1 MNKMPRRIHFEDGV
15 EIQRRGNTDYIDTS
29 VGPRAIRT
37 FNGAE
42 GRWRLSNLGKRY
54 FQRNAG
60 LPEVVLRIPCI
71 FETQKTTERSVRH
84 LGWFPYELLNESLR
98 ARLAQLFLPGPHAP
112 DRAARIQALKDEI
125 LANLEIRRDVAT
137 DMIVLHFESDQMVL
151 LDEQSGREWEWSALS
166 TRVVKG

>member
-1 MNKMPRRIHFEDGV
+1 MPRRIQFEDDA
-15 EIQRRGNTDYIDTS
+15 EIQRRGNTDYLWTA
-29 VGPRAIRT
+29 VGWRGIRT

-54 FQRNAG
+54 FKRNAG

-84 LGWFPYELLNESLR
+84 LGWFPYELMDESLR
-98 ARLAQLFLPGPHAP
+98 ARLTRLFLPGPHAP

-125 LANLEIRRDVAT
+125 LTNLEIRRDAAT
-137 DMIVLHFESDQMVL
+137 GMIVLHFESDQIVL
-151 LDEQSGREWEWSALS
+151 LDEHSGREWEWSALA
-166 TRVVKG
+166 TRVDGMRYS